1 MSDQPKENQDK
12 DILDEVKT
20 IEKMTK
26 RYLII
31 KTLGSLKKKARQ
43 VLEMKE
49 ECTFT
54 LAELG
59 IDEKDVKR
67 IIDFVNNLPEV
78 QMTDEDRKE
87 LKERCRR
94 ILKDEKEKIEK
105 KMDEVKPLIPFYG
118 DSVYGDSGLVSSMQ
132 QYNTTAGNMVLTN
145 TAGTTLEVKI

>member
-105 KMDEVKPLIPFYG
+105 KMDEGKPLISF
-118 DSVYGDSGLVSSMQ
+118 YGDSGLVSSMQ